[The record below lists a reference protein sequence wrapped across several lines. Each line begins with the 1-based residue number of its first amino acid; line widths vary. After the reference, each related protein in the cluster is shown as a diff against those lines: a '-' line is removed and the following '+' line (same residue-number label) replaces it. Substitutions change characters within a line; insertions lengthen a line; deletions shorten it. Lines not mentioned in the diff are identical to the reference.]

1 MTQVALVQGASRGI
15 GLALVEALLE
25 RGEVARVVATS
36 REPQAAQRLAELR
49 AHHGDALLVVP
60 LDVRDERTIAAA
72 AAHVADACGPEL
84 HWVVNCAGLLHDGA
98 SLRPE
103 RSIEQVDAQGLHTL
117 FAVNALGPLLVA
129 KHFLPLLR
137 HEERAVLANLSARVG
152 SIADNR
158 LGGWYGYRAAK
169 TAQNMFT
176 RTLSIEL
183 ARRAPN
189 VICLAL
195 HPGTVDTDLSR
206 PFQASVPADRLFDP
220 PRAARQLLQVIDA
233 ASPQESGRFLA
244 WDGSLIPW

>member
-103 RSIEQVDAQGLHTL
+103 RSIEQVDAQGL
-117 FAVNALGPLLVA
+117 
-129 KHFLPLLR
+129 
-137 HEERAVLANLSARVG
+137 ANLSARVG

>member
-1 MTQVALVQGASRGI
+1 
-15 GLALVEALLE
+15 
-25 RGEVARVVATS
+25 
-36 REPQAAQRLAELR
+36 
-49 AHHGDALLVVP
+49 
-60 LDVRDERTIAAA
+60 
-72 AAHVADACGPEL
+72 
-84 HWVVNCAGLLHDGA
+84 
-98 SLRPE
+98 
-103 RSIEQVDAQGLHTL
+103 
-117 FAVNALGPLLVA
+117 
-129 KHFLPLLR
+129 
-137 HEERAVLANLSARVG
+137 VLANLSARVG

>member
-1 MTQVALVQGASRGI
+1 VTQVALVQGASRGI

-25 RGEVARVVATS
+25 REEVARVVATS
-36 REPQAAQRLAELR
+36 RKPRESQGIAELHAR
-49 AHHGDALLVVP
+49 YGDALLSVP

-72 AAHVADACGPEL
+72 AAQVADACGPRL
-84 HWVVNCAGLLHDGA
+84 HWLVNCAGLLHDGP
-98 SLRPE
+98 SLQPE
-103 RSIEQVDAQGLHTL
+103 KSIEQVDAQGLHTL
-117 FAVNALGPLLVA
+117 FAVNAFGPLLVV

-176 RTLSIEL
+176 HTLSIEL

-206 PFQASVPADRLFDP
+206 PFQGSVPADRLFDP

-233 ASPQESGRFLA
+233 CGLRDSGRFLA
-244 WDGSLIPW
+244 WDGTVIPW

>member
-1 MTQVALVQGASRGI
+1 
-15 GLALVEALLE
+15 
-25 RGEVARVVATS
+25 VVATS

-117 FAVNALGPLLVA
+117 FAVNAFGPLLVA
-129 KHFLPLLR
+129 KHLLPLLT

-176 RTLSIEL
+176 RAALPGE
-183 ARRAPN
+183 RAGGPSLRPPAS
-189 VICLAL
+189 CPAAAAGDRCL
-195 HPGTVDTDLSR
+195 HPPGQRSLPVLGWKHHSLVERMEPAEHR
-206 PFQASVPADRLFDP
+206 PRHVSSDGCAS
-220 PRAARQLLQVIDA
+220 
-233 ASPQESGRFLA
+233 
-244 WDGSLIPW
+244 